1 MIRKIRSLQS
11 LRYRFH
17 VSILHAVIN
26 LILLKLIPFFIQQ
39 NTTVHTLILVTKY
52 MNGDHALRCLN
63 DKCVCKVRGG
73 VGVLHEPYGKPV
85 LAPKNADIGPFVD
98 KTCGGGGRQ

>member
-26 LILLKLIPFFIQQ
+26 LIFLKLIPFLYSR
-39 NTTVHTLILVTKY
+39 TLHMIILVTKY
-52 MNGDHALRCLN
+52 MNGDHALRCLS
-63 DKCVCKVRGG
+63 DKCVCRVRGG
-73 VGVLHEPYGKPV
+73 VGVLHEPYGKLV
-85 LAPKNADIGPFVD
+85 LAPKNADIGPFVE